1 MDAASQWRR
10 AKPVSERTP
19 FAASREFSSVGEILA
34 RKLHFLVAFF
44 LIGALGSQLLEKHA
58 QAHRVRWALLGA
70 WIVLCANNF
79 WKIPLHIGFDVLGHY
94 DYVAFI
100 LEKGKLPLATDGWAM
115 FQPPL
120 FYLLAAFSAALA
132 AGRMEPENAVLLL
145 RVLPMLCGLAQVE
158 IAFRSSRI
166 AFPRRNDLQIIG
178 TVVGGFLP
186 MNLYISQT
194 VGNEP
199 LSGCLTALL
208 IYCAFKLLVEPTHGS
223 FQKAC
228 GRLGLL
234 FGLAL
239 LAKVSAIVLLPA
251 ILLVIL
257 YVSHTRRSRPGELAL
272 ASAAF
277 FAVSAL
283 VAGWYYL
290 RNWILLGS
298 PFVGGWQRGRGFDW
312 WQDPG
317 YRIPEDLFSFGES
330 LTFPVF
336 SSLMGFWDGLYSTLW
351 LDGLRSLVTSP
362 SASPQWN
369 HEFMLCMALLSIPLT
384 IAGLAGALSALRK
397 PSSGAARVGLF
408 SVACLGS
415 FFVAMLFM
423 FFTVPAYSTVKSS
436 YALGLLP
443 CFAILMTSG
452 IGLIPRSAPSR
463 AIVSGYVFSWLAF
476 AYTAYFAW

>member
-1 MDAASQWRR
+1 
-10 AKPVSERTP
+10 
-19 FAASREFSSVGEILA
+19 
-34 RKLHFLVAFF
+34 
-44 LIGALGSQLLEKHA
+44 
-58 QAHRVRWALLGA
+58 
-70 WIVLCANNF
+70 
-79 WKIPLHIGFDVLGHY
+79 
-94 DYVAFI
+94 
-100 LEKGKLPLATDGWAM
+100 
-115 FQPPL
+115 
-120 FYLLAAFSAALA
+120 
-132 AGRMEPENAVLLL
+132 MEPENAVVLL

-298 PFVGGWQRGRGFDW
+298 PFVGGWERGRGFDW

-351 LDGLRSLVTSP
+351 LDGLRSLVTSR

-397 PSSGAARVGLF
+397 PSSGATRVGLF

-415 FFVAMLFM
+415 FRCRP
-423 FFTVPAYSTVKSS
+423 T
-436 YALGLLP
+436 
-443 CFAILMTSG
+443 
-452 IGLIPRSAPSR
+452 AP
-463 AIVSGYVFSWLAF
+463 
-476 AYTAYFAW
+476 